1 MNGHMK
7 GQQIAVPGSAEV
19 LVLGRICLA
28 ILFFLSVVNIFWV
41 VQVFGVYNFSFK
53 YSNPL

>member
-7 GQQIAVPGSAEV
+7 GQQIAIHGSTEV

-28 ILFFLSVVNIFWV
+28 ILFFLSVVDIVWV
-41 VQVFGVYNFSFK
+41 VQVFGVYNFH
-53 YSNPL
+53 